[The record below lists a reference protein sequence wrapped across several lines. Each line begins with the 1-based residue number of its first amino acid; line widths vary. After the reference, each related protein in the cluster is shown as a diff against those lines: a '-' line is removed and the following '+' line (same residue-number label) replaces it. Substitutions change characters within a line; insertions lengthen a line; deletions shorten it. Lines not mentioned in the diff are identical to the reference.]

1 MKDQSRHGEER
12 RRITEANG
20 KIMEKQTG
28 LGGLR
33 TKSAEKK
40 RGKKEVTQVWLGKCR

>member
-1 MKDQSRHGEER
+1 MKDQSRHGEEG

-33 TKSAEKK
+33 TSLQKKSVARKK
-40 RGKKEVTQVWLGKCR
+40 